1 MRNEEKENDKAK
13 GEEEVSIEE
22 VTAEEILKKEQKK
35 QRAEGRK
42 RKREMKRLSAE
53 TESNNKKQKL
63 EVEIEEDV
71 GDMINYEIETEEND
85 SGAEKREPVTA
96 ELNIEN
102 QDSERNYTPIVTRR
116 DRLLAA
122 INENEQIL
130 ENIQVDRITLDKG
143 GRHFATS
150 RKTLLKAEGS
160 ILKLL
165 VQDGKRHY
173 CIDRGGAHFWYILN
187 FLREDCNL
195 AMAVLPRE
203 NMYLMELTNE
213 CTFYKLDGLKR
224 LVEARLATYKD
235 LGLAF

>member
-1 MRNEEKENDKAK
+1 MRNEKKENDTAK
-13 GEEEVSIEE
+13 GEEELSIEE

-35 QRAEGRK
+35 QRAEERK

-53 TESNNKKQKL
+53 RESNNKKQKL

-71 GDMINYEIETEEND
+71 GNVINYEIETEEND
-85 SGAEKREPVTA
+85 LGAENREPVTA
-96 ELNIEN
+96 GLNIEN
-102 QDSERNYTPIVTRR
+102 QNFERNHSPIVTRR
-116 DRLLAA
+116 DRILAEV
-122 INENEQIL
+122 NEDEQIL
-130 ENIQVDRITLDKG
+130 ENIQVDRITLDVG

-165 VQDGKRHY
+165 VQDGKQHY
-173 CIDRGGAHFWYILN
+173 FIDRDGAHFRYILK

-203 NMYLMELTNE
+203 NRYLMELRNE
-213 CTFYKLDGLKR
+213 CTFYKLDGLKW